1 MLNTACRTFAMA
13 VVSGYLILT
22 MGLLAEAAPTAVDP
36 CTVVT
41 TAEVEQVIGKVKGT
55 PKADKEG
62 AAAWCNYEFANGKDA
77 FEVWVF
83 PADGIDRG
91 RKQAKK
97 PVTMKG
103 LGDDA
108 FMNRGM
114 HGLDYVDLFIKK
126 GGVTVKL
133 SLHETAGDEQ
143 KLKQLAQKAL
153 GRL

>member
-1 MLNTACRTFAMA
+1 MPRTSRSILFQC
-13 VVSGYLILT
+13 VSLS
-22 MGLLAEAAPTAVDP
+22 MFGLLMATPSLAAPPEPCSLLTA
-36 CTVVT
+36 
-41 TAEVEQVIGKVKGT
+41 AEVEEVVGKLKGV
-55 PKADKEG
+55 PKANKEG
-62 AAAWCNYEFANGKDA
+62 AAGWCNYEFANGKDA

-83 PADGIDRG
+83 PADGIDRA

-97 PVTMKG
+97 PVPVTG

-126 GGVTVKL
+126 GAVTIKL
-133 SLHETAGDEQ
+133 SQHETAGDEE

-153 GRL
+153 DRF